1 MYVIPFLP
9 EKLPHGSRQFTAPDG
24 SDQDQD
30 IVFSAGESVVR
41 QSCVPVEDEIE
52 QDGQSLAFPP
62 FVDMQNIAS
71 QAASQ
76 PRGQPSVVPRV
87 GVADDQRLH
96 GYSSGQWI
104 VPLPL

>member
-1 MYVIPFLP
+1 MQWSTLP
-9 EKLPHGSRQFTAPDG
+9 SECRQRKDPYLALLG
-24 SDQDQD
+24 GKG
-30 IVFSAGESVVR
+30 GEASTF
-41 QSCVPVEDEIE
+41 QG
-52 QDGQSLAFPP
+52 GQSLAFPP